1 MNLSECRNEIDKI
14 DKELVELFEK
24 RMNVAINVAEYKIEN
39 NIPIFN
45 GAREAEV
52 IEKNINRLNNKEYS
66 KLTEKFFTHLM
77 ELSRSLQADIIE
89 GNNKNG
95 KMVDSIEENI
105 STNENKRDLKN
116 IKIGYQGVKGSFS
129 EEAMIKYFGENHTT
143 TDYEEFEDVFVA
155 LKNKEID
162 YGILPIEN
170 SSTGAITTVYDLL
183 VEYGLYIVGEECIK
197 IDQNLIGVKGSKLE
211 DIKEIYSHPQGFE
224 QSSEFL
230 SKQNNLKLIPFHNTA
245 ISAKYI
251 SELNDKSKAAIA
263 SLRAAKIYGLDVI
276 QKEINDKDNNH
287 TKFVIVGRKLES
299 SKECNKITVVF
310 SLDDK
315 AGTLYNLLRHFAE
328 NNINMIKIESRP
340 SKNEPWQYLLYV
352 DFEGNIE
359 NEDVK
364 KAIKLIEEKSE
375 YFKLLGCYEGV
386 KELRS

>member
-1 MNLSECRNEIDKI
+1 MDLSECRNEIDKI
-14 DKELVELFEK
+14 DKELVKLFEK
-24 RMNVAINVAEYKIEN
+24 RMNVAVNVAKYKIEN

-52 IEKNINRLNNKEYS
+52 IQKNINRLNNREYS
-66 KLTEKFFTHLM
+66 KLTEKFFTNLM

-89 GNNKNG
+89 DNEKET
-95 KMVDSIEENI
+95 KIIDSIGENI
-105 STNENKRDLKN
+105 STNKNKRELMN

-155 LKNKEID
+155 LKNNEVD

-170 SSTGAITTVYDLL
+170 SCTGAITTVYDLL
-183 VEYGLYIVGEECIK
+183 VKYGLYIVGEECIK

-276 QKEINDKDNNH
+276 EKEINDKDNNH
-287 TKFVIVGRKLES
+287 TKFIIVGRKLES

-340 SKNEPWQYLLYV
+340 SKDQPWQYLLYV

-364 KAIKLIEEKSE
+364 KAIKLIEEKSQ
-375 YFKLLGCYEGV
+375 YFKLLGCYEEV
-386 KELRS
+386 KELRN

>member
-24 RMNVAINVAEYKIEN
+24 RMNVAINVAKYKIEN

-52 IEKNINRLNNKEYS
+52 IEKNIKRLNNKEYS
-66 KLTEKFFTHLM
+66 NLTEKFFTYLM
-77 ELSRSLQADIIE
+77 ELSRSLQADIIDQ
-89 GNNKNG
+89 NNKNDNMIG
-95 KMVDSIEENI
+95 SIEENI
-105 STNENKRDLKN
+105 STNENKRNLKN

-143 TDYEEFEDVFVA
+143 TDYEEFEDVFLA
-155 LKNKEID
+155 LKNNEID

-170 SSTGAITTVYDLL
+170 SCTGAITTVYDLL
-183 VEYGLYIVGEECIK
+183 VKYGLYIVGEECIK
-197 IDQNLIGVKGSKLE
+197 IDQNLIGIKGSKFE

-230 SKQNNLKLIPFHNTA
+230 NKQNNLRLIPFYNTA
-245 ISAKYI
+245 ISAKYV

-263 SLRAAKIYGLDVI
+263 SLRAAQIYGLNVI

-287 TKFVIVGRKLES
+287 TKFIIVGRKLES

-310 SLDDK
+310 SLDNK
-315 AGTLYNLLRHFAE
+315 AGTLYNLLRYFAE

-340 SKNEPWQYLLYV
+340 TKNEPWQYLLYV

-375 YFKLLGCYEGV
+375 YFKLLGSYKRV
-386 KELRS
+386 SN

>member
-24 RMNVAINVAEYKIEN
+24 RMNVAINVAKYKIEN
-39 NIPIFN
+39 NITIFN

-52 IEKNINRLNNKEYS
+52 IEKNIKRLNNKEYS
-66 KLTEKFFTHLM
+66 NLTEKFFTYLM
-77 ELSRSLQADIIE
+77 ELSRSLQADIIDQ
-89 GNNKNG
+89 NNKNDNMIG
-95 KMVDSIEENI
+95 SIEENI
-105 STNENKRDLKN
+105 STNENKRNLKN

-143 TDYEEFEDVFVA
+143 TDYEEFEDVFLA
-155 LKNKEID
+155 LKNNEID

-170 SSTGAITTVYDLL
+170 SCTGVITTVYDLL
-183 VEYGLYIVGEECIK
+183 VKYGLYIVGEECIK
-197 IDQNLIGVKGSKLE
+197 IDQNLIGIKGSKFE

-230 SKQNNLKLIPFHNTA
+230 NKQNNLRLIPFHNTA
-245 ISAKYI
+245 ISAKYV

-263 SLRAAKIYGLDVI
+263 SLRAAQIYGLNVI

-287 TKFVIVGRKLES
+287 TKFIIVGRKLES

-310 SLDDK
+310 SLDNK
-315 AGTLYNLLRHFAE
+315 AGTLYNLLRYFAE

-340 SKNEPWQYLLYV
+340 TKNEPWQYLLYV

-375 YFKLLGCYEGV
+375 YFKLLGSYKRV
-386 KELRS
+386 SN

>member
-1 MNLSECRNEIDKI
+1 MDLSECRNEIDKI

-24 RMNVAINVAEYKIEN
+24 RMNVAINVAKYKIEN

-45 GAREAEV
+45 GVREAEV
-52 IEKNINRLNNKEYS
+52 IEKNVNRLNNKEYS

-89 GNNKNG
+89 GSEKESNIIA
-95 KMVDSIEENI
+95 SIEENI
-105 STNENKRDLKN
+105 STNENKRELKN

-155 LKNKEID
+155 LKNNEID

-170 SSTGAITTVYDLL
+170 SCTGAIVTVYDLL
-183 VEYGLYIVGEECIK
+183 VKYGLYIVGEECIK
-197 IDQNLIGVKGSKLE
+197 IDQNLIGVKESKLE

-224 QSSEFL
+224 QSREFL
-230 SKQNNLKLIPFHNTA
+230 NKQNNLKLIPFHNTA

-251 SELNDKSKAAIA
+251 SELNDKSKGAIA

-287 TKFVIVGRKLES
+287 TKFIIVGRKLES

-340 SKNEPWQYLLYV
+340 SKDEPWQYLLYV

-375 YFKLLGCYEGV
+375 YFKLLGCYEGI
-386 KELRS
+386 KELSS

>member
-24 RMNVAINVAEYKIEN
+24 RMNVAINVAKYKIEN

-52 IEKNINRLNNKEYS
+52 IEKNIKRLNNKEYS
-66 KLTEKFFTHLM
+66 NLTEKFFTYLM
-77 ELSRSLQADIIE
+77 ELSRSLQADIIDQ
-89 GNNKNG
+89 NNKNDNMIG
-95 KMVDSIEENI
+95 SIEENI
-105 STNENKRDLKN
+105 STNENKRNLKN

-143 TDYEEFEDVFVA
+143 TDYEEFEDVFLA
-155 LKNKEID
+155 LKNNEID

-170 SSTGAITTVYDLL
+170 SCTGAITTVYDLL
-183 VEYGLYIVGEECIK
+183 VKYGLYIVGEECIK
-197 IDQNLIGVKGSKLE
+197 IDQNLIGIKGSKFE

-230 SKQNNLKLIPFHNTA
+230 NKQNNLRLIPFHNTA
-245 ISAKYI
+245 ISAKYV

-263 SLRAAKIYGLDVI
+263 SLRAAQIYGLDVI

-287 TKFVIVGRKLES
+287 TKFIIVGRKLES

-310 SLDDK
+310 SLDNK
-315 AGTLYNLLRHFAE
+315 AGTLYNLLRYFAE

-340 SKNEPWQYLLYV
+340 TKNEPWQYLLYV

-375 YFKLLGCYEGV
+375 YFKLLGSYKRV
-386 KELRS
+386 SN

>member
-24 RMNVAINVAEYKIEN
+24 RMNVAINVAKYKIEN

-45 GAREAEV
+45 GVREAEV

-77 ELSRSLQADIIE
+77 ELSRSLQADIIDK
-89 GNNKNG
+89 NNKKNNNIIG
-95 KMVDSIEENI
+95 SIEENI

-155 LKNKEID
+155 LKNNEID

-170 SSTGAITTVYDLL
+170 SCTGAITTVYDLL
-183 VEYGLYIVGEECIK
+183 VKYGLYIVGEECIK
-197 IDQNLIGVKGSKLE
+197 IDQNLIGIKGSKFE

-230 SKQNNLKLIPFHNTA
+230 NKQNNLRLIPFHNTA
-245 ISAKYI
+245 ISAKYV

-263 SLRAAKIYGLDVI
+263 SLRAAQIYGLDVI

-287 TKFVIVGRKLES
+287 TKFIIVGRKLES

-310 SLDDK
+310 SLDNK
-315 AGTLYNLLRHFAE
+315 AGTLYNLLRYFAE

-340 SKNEPWQYLLYV
+340 TKNEPWQYLLYV

-386 KELRS
+386 NY

>member
-14 DKELVELFEK
+14 DKELVKLFEK
-24 RMNVAINVAEYKIEN
+24 RMDVVINVAKYKIEN

-45 GAREAEV
+45 GAREIEV
-52 IEKNINRLNNKEYS
+52 IEKNISRLNNKEYS
-66 KLTEKFFTHLM
+66 KLTEEFFTNLM
-77 ELSRSLQADIIE
+77 ELSRSFQSDIIKE
-89 GNNKNG
+89 NYIDKSKANII
-95 KMVDSIEENI
+95 VENI
-105 STNENKRDLKN
+105 STKNDKKDLVN

-129 EEAMIKYFGENHTT
+129 EEAMIKYFGENHITI
-143 TDYEEFEDVFVA
+143 DCEEFEDVFIA
-155 LKNKEID
+155 LKNNEVD
-162 YGILPIEN
+162 YGVLPIEN
-170 SSTGAITTVYDLL
+170 SFTGAITTVYDLL
-183 VEYGLYIVGEECIK
+183 VKYGLYIVGEECIK
-197 IDQNLIGVKGSKLE
+197 INQNLIGVKGSKLE

-224 QSSEFL
+224 QSREFL
-230 SKQNNLKLIPFHNTA
+230 SKKSNLKLIPFHNTA

-251 SELNDKSKAAIA
+251 SEAKDKSKAAIA
-263 SLRAAKIYGLDVI
+263 SLRAAEIYGLDI
-276 QKEINDKDNNH
+276 IEKEINDKNNNH
-287 TKFVIVGRKLES
+287 TKFIVIGKRLES
-299 SKECNKITVVF
+299 YKECNKVTVVF

-386 KELRS
+386 STHN